1 MLPRGC
7 SRLNPCPSDPNQDW
21 SEMVDTID
29 PWWLHNYWSFHKV
42 CGKMIS
48 EGWGTRNAKAGSSD
62 SSTDCEL
69 QLNSSLFTD
78 TGGGGFRGSRD
89 PREGSAGK
97 QVLSHRSSVHT
108 FRSLLTRSVRGK
120 SIPHCPHTPSQ
131 TARHSCS
138 EIQDTGVT
146 GRVWGIYKRG
156 KEKFTTRKPRRNS
169 EDHRA
174 GIYTFTQ

>member
-1 MLPRGC
+1 MPHLFLD
-7 SRLNPCPSDPNQDW
+7 RLINLTFFVHQFNRECQ
-21 SEMVDTID
+21 T
-29 PWWLHNYWSFHKV
+29 WLHASKGMFQAEPVSKRSKPGLV
-42 CGKMIS
+42 
-48 EGWGTRNAKAGSSD
+48 R
-62 SSTDCEL
+62 
-69 QLNSSLFTD
+69 
-78 TGGGGFRGSRD
+78 FRGSRD

-169 EDHRA
+169 EDHGA